1 MPTAYETALADR
13 YDAGL
18 VDDPDDTA
26 EAREG
31 AAQRRAHALL
41 DES

>member
-1 MPTAYETALADR
+1 MTAAYETALADR

-18 VDDPDDTA
+18 SDDPDELA

-31 AAQRRAHALL
+31 SAQRHARALM
-41 DES
+41 DEC